1 MSSVLAPTPEFVV
14 ERPVMHASISG
25 RVTQAMRYW
34 LLSLADR
41 INTTPER
48 IGTVEKTTQAA
59 SISATAIDLPSIAPG
74 VYRLSA
80 TARITRAATT
90 SSSLTLTFG
99 WTQAVAC
106 TVSSAAITGNTTA
119 TTGSLVAI
127 VRADEATNVTYATTR
142 ASSGGTSMQYRLDV
156 CVEQLV

>member
-14 ERPVMHASISG
+14 ERPVAQNRISG

-41 INTTPER
+41 INATPER
-48 IGTVEKTTQAA
+48 TGTVEKTTQAA
-59 SISATAIDLPSIAPG
+59 SISATVIALPSIAPG

-80 TARITRAATT
+80 AARITRAATS

-106 TVSSAAITGNTTA
+106 AVSGAAITGNTTA

-127 VRADEATNVTYATTR
+127 VRADEATNITYATTY
-142 ASSGGTSMQYRLDV
+142 ASSGGTTMQYRLDV

>member
-14 ERPVMHASISG
+14 ERPVMHDSISG

-34 LLSLADR
+34 LLSLANR

-48 IGTVEKTTQAA
+48 LGTVEKTTQAT
-59 SISATAIDLPSIAPG
+59 SISATVIDLPSIAPG

-80 TARITRAATT
+80 TARITQAATT

-106 TVSSAAITGNTTA
+106 TVSSAAMTGNTTA

-142 ASSGGTSMQYRLDV
+142 ASSGGTVMQYRLDV